1 MEIQKRW
8 KGFCC
13 DMVFMLIELLNNIKG
28 LLFEFLI
35 APIIQYRQPY
45 HVIDKHIKAAVQQ
58 LNAIDGVETIASCH
72 GHLYGHIEPPYVYF
86 KAPVHIAIHL
96 HQHLWRVAQFK
107 AIPWVIEG
115 KFNQECE
122 LCFRLTSP
130 PYDKAYHYFFSRLW
144 RYGYQRRELEQSMR
158 ELAYEIEVASRSL
171 KSKINENAN
180 SNSRTPALTHR

>member
-1 MEIQKRW
+1 GMTIPKRW
-8 KGFCC
+8 KRFYH
-13 DMVFMLIELLNNIKG
+13 DVIFMLIELPKNIKA

-35 APIIQYRQPY
+35 APVIQYRQPY

-72 GHLYGHIEPPYVYF
+72 GHWCGRTEPPYVYF

-96 HQHLWRVAQFK
+96 HQHLWSVTQFK
-107 AIPWVIEG
+107 SIPWVIEG

-130 PYDKAYHYFFSRLW
+130 IYDKAYHYFLSRLW

-158 ELAYEIEVASRSL
+158 NLADEIEVARREL
-171 KSKINENAN
+171 LVRAPYTAKQ
-180 SNSRTPALTHR
+180 